1 MDPIDYRL
9 LDDWQRKFPIVSAP
23 FANLADTVEVDE
35 TEVLKRLSLLCSAG
49 RISRIGATCAPNT
62 VSASTLAAI
71 SATPNEIERVA
82 AVIGAEPGV
91 NHSYLREDTWNLWFV
106 VTGPDR
112 EHVNATL
119 ARIEHISG
127 HKVLDL
133 RLVRPFN
140 VDLGFR
146 LRTQDR
152 TTMPLTKR
160 TVDIECMQDGDKD
173 ILQSLTRGL
182 PMVSRPFAAIAAQM
196 GRAEQDILGRVSSL
210 VHANVISR
218 FGIILHHRALGWNA
232 NAMVVWDISSDAID
246 IAGPALAAV
255 PGITLCYERTPVQ
268 DVWPYRLYSMIHA
281 RDRAE
286 AHEILSRATA
296 LPCLQSIAH
305 KVLFSTHCFK
315 QRGAMIT
322 RQIGDAA

>member
-9 LDDWQRKFPIVSAP
+9 LDNWQRDFPIVSAP
-23 FANLADTVEVDE
+23 FAKLADALELE
-35 TEVLKRLSLLCSAG
+35 ESEVLSRLSRLCSAG

-71 SATPNEIERVA
+71 SAAPSDIEKVA

-119 ARIEHISG
+119 ARIEDTSG

-152 TTMPLTKR
+152 APMPLTKR
-160 TVDIECMQDGDKD
+160 TVDTGCMQDGDKD
-173 ILQSLTRGL
+173 ILQRLTRGL
-182 PMVSRPFAAIAAQM
+182 PMVSRPFAEIAIQL
-196 GRAEQDILGRVSSL
+196 GRTEQDVLGRVSSL

-232 NAMVVWDISSDAID
+232 NAMVVWDISSDRID
-246 IAGPALAAV
+246 IAGPALAAL
-255 PGITLCYERTPVQ
+255 PGITLCYERTPIQ
-268 DVWPYRLYSMIHA
+268 GIWPYRLYSMIHA
-281 RDRAE
+281 RDRTE
-286 AHEILSRATA
+286 AHEVLSRATA